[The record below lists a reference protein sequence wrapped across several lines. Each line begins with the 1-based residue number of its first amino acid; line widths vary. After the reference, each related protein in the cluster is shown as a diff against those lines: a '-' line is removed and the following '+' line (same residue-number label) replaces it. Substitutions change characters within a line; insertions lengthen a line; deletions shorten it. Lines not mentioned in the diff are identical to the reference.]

1 MLLLEDAMEECAI
14 MDRITKPD
22 GQGGFVSEWTE
33 GAHIYAVINL
43 DNSTQA
49 RIGEKLGVANL
60 YTIITPGV
68 IVLEYH
74 DVLRRLSDSKVFR
87 ITSDGSD
94 SHTPKSATLDLR
106 MVSAEEWE
114 LAK

>member
-1 MLLLEDAMEECAI
+1 MLSDAMEECAI
-14 MDRITKPD
+14 MDRATKPD
-22 GQGGFVSEWTE
+22 GQGGFISEWTE
-33 GAHIYAVINL
+33 GAHIYAAISM

-49 RIGEKLGVANL
+49 RIGEKLGVAGL
-60 YTIITPGV
+60 YTIITPRV

-87 ITSDGSD
+87 VTSDGDD
-94 SHTPKSATLDLR
+94 SRTPKSATLDMR
-106 MVSAEEWE
+106 TVTAEEWE